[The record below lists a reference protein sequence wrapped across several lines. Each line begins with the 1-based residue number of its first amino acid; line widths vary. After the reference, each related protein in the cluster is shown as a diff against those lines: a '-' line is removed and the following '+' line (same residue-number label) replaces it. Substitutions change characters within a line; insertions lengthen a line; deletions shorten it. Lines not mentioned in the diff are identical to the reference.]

1 MILSEKRM
9 LKCMWPQKLLNQQYF
24 GWVVLYPTTR
34 NFHQCCEVYWYNFV
48 GFWTYGMYMD
58 ITANWLCLIFVLNG
72 VYICWKGIPYI
83 EETFYPL
90 KNLSLLHSSSK
101 SSFMSMCC
109 MISVACPDC
118 WSPDLEKV
126 ISCLPQWEYMA
137 VARKLSE
144 WTQADRTRQSSVL
157 ESVVANF
164 PSDLRSTSLA
174 FTSPGFCRQCADP
187 KGLIFIHACIT
198 QMAKKSL
205 RMWY

>member
-1 MILSEKRM
+1 M
-9 LKCMWPQKLLNQQYF
+9 
-24 GWVVLYPTTR
+24 
-34 NFHQCCEVYWYNFV
+34 
-48 GFWTYGMYMD
+48 
-58 ITANWLCLIFVLNG
+58 
-72 VYICWKGIPYI
+72 
-83 EETFYPL
+83 

-118 WSPDLEKV
+118 WSPDLEIV

-164 PSDLRSTSLA
+164 PSDLRSTSFGIYFPRFLQA
-174 FTSPGFCRQCADP
+174 VCRP
-187 KGLIFIHACIT
+187 KGSNFHPR
-198 QMAKKSL
+198 MHNSNGKKVIENVILVSL
-205 RMWY
+205 GKCKPMSMVYSNIMKCANKYFQVDVTTHI